1 MINILIAD
9 DDAATR
15 KMISQSLEGKG
26 YSLFEAANGLD
37 AYAMIKKEK
46 INIAILDWILP
57 GMTGIDI
64 CKKIRNEQQSSY
76 VFIVMLTVKDERK
89 DLLEGFAAGVDEY
102 VKKPVNLLEFHARI
116 KVGERIISLEHSLVQ
131 KQKELFEINQM
142 KNKFL
147 GIAAHDLRNPIISIR
162 GFSELLLKDPSNFTE
177 DQKEFLSII
186 YTTSRGLLAML
197 SDLLDVSLIESGRME
212 INHQPES
219 LKKIVQDKIRVNSFQ
234 AKQKQITIHQD
245 LYNVPIIEF
254 DSHRIGQAVDNLI
267 SNAIKFSPYGSNIYL
282 MLKQDRNKIKFSVRD
297 EGPGIP
303 KEEQHL
309 LFSEFHR
316 LSIRPTAGETSTG
329 LGLAITKKIMEVHG
343 GSIEFESSDGF
354 GSTFCLV
361 FPVKTFT
368 NENAPS

>member
-1 MINILIAD
+1 MIKILIAD

-15 KMISQSLEGKG
+15 RMITQCLGEKD
-26 YSLFEAANGLD
+26 YILFEAANGLD
-37 AYAMIKKEK
+37 AYEIIQKES

-57 GMTGIDI
+57 GMTGIDV
-64 CKKIRNEQQSSY
+64 CKKIREEQRSSY
-76 VFIVMLTVKDERK
+76 IFVVMLTIKDERK
-89 DLLEGFAAGVDEY
+89 DLLEGFEAGVDEY
-102 VKKPVNLLEFHARI
+102 IKKPLNLLELNARI
-116 KVGERIISLEHSLVQ
+116 KVGLRIINLEQSLKL

-162 GFSELLLKDPSNFTE
+162 GFSELLLKEPSNFTE

-186 YTTSRGLLAML
+186 YTTSRGMLAML
-197 SDLLDVSLIESGRME
+197 NDLLDVSLIESGRME
-212 INHQPES
+212 MNKRLES

-234 AKQKQITIHQD
+234 ARQKQIAIHQE
-245 LYNVPIIEF
+245 LYDVPSIEF

-267 SNAIKFSPYGSNIYL
+267 SNAIKFAPYGSHIYL
-282 MLKQDRNKIKFSVRD
+282 ILKQYGNKIKFSVRD

-329 LGLAITKKIMEVHG
+329 LGLAITKKIMEAHG
-343 GSIEFESSDGF
+343 GSIEFESSEGA

-361 FPVKTFT
+361 FPM
-368 NENAPS
+368 SSL